1 MQVVAAAPRQACRV
15 AGADW
20 PAATAVQ
27 CPSRPVRLHCQ
38 QLPAQAESQQT
49 PSTQKPDAHP
59 VAAVQWVP
67 RSAPAVPPPPALPP

>member
-49 PSTQKPDAHP
+49 PSTQKPVEQSELAKQADA
-59 VAAVQWVP
+59 
-67 RSAPAVPPPPALPP
+67 RG